1 PSSALE
7 KTLAEIWC
15 EVLNQEEIGIHDNFF
30 ELGGHSL
37 LAIQIVTRAETALT
51 HKIPLR
57 AFFQDPSI
65 SGMAQYFEQLLNSR
79 NEVSLAEIGNR
90 STIELDLAQRYQPFP
105 LTDIQQAYWI
115 GRSQAFELGNIGTH
129 GYREIE
135 VTGLSMAQ
143 IEQALNVLIK
153 RHDMLR
159 AVVNKDG
166 QQVILPEVAEYKIR
180 VADLSQRTEDERIQT
195 LSALRER
202 LSHQVFTPDQWPLFH
217 IEAALL
223 PNNKVRFFVSFDV
236 LIGDAWSFQLLGK
249 EMAQLIQGQTF
260 SPLSLS
266 FRDYVMAEQAFQA
279 TSAYEQALAY
289 WHDRLDTLSPS
300 PALPLTMAPS
310 QVINPRFERRSGRLS
325 VEDWTRVKQLAN
337 QFSLTPSG
345 VVLAAFSEV
354 LTTWSSQPQFTL
366 NLTLFNRQPLHPE
379 VNQIVGDFTAS
390 MLLAID
396 NSIGE
401 SNSETF
407 VTRAQRLQNQLWEDL
422 DHRAVSGVRVLRE
435 LTKTRGGNGRSALM
449 PVVFTSTLNQ
459 AIPQTTSR
467 EWETETVFSVSQTS
481 QVYLD
486 HQVSEIGGEL
496 VFNWDAIADLFPEN
510 LLDDM
515 FTAYDQL
522 LHQLAESEALWQS
535 LPQLSPVDHVQALNQ
550 TDKVFADRDALLH
563 ELFFRQAVQ
572 QLEHPAIITPEK
584 TLTYGEVAARSQIL
598 AKRFK
603 QLAVQ
608 PNQLIAVSI
617 EKGWQQIIAV
627 LSILSAGAAYVPI
640 DPALPQERRWQLIED
655 TNAEIVLTANG
666 GVLDWPSGL
675 TQICISEKEITED
688 SERATDFTIETVQAS
703 TDLAYVIYTS
713 GSTGTPKGVMIDHR
727 GAVNT
732 ILDINERFQVTQCDR
747 VFALS
752 SLSFDLSVYDIFGT
766 LAAGATIVMPA
777 ARQAKNPTHWRK
789 VLTEHNVTIWNSV
802 PALMQLLTT
811 ELSAAKAAE
820 NNPLRLALLSGDWIP
835 LTLPA
840 QIKQHFPAIQVI
852 SLGGA
857 TEASIW
863 SIFYPIDSVDPNW
876 RSIPYGQPLANQQWY
891 VLDDNLQPCPPS
903 VPGHLYIGGTGL
915 AKGYWN
921 QEKLTAERFVSGL
934 TLAATHSERLR
945 SALETN
951 RVRALSG
958 VEGPTQPT
966 LYKTG
971 DLGRYL
977 PNGNLEFLGREDFQV
992 KVNGY
997 RIELGE
1003 IESTLQQYPAIE
1015 TAVVE
1020 PVGSPAELVAYI
1032 IPQLSA
1038 VENSLSQPLAKLDFK
1053 QQQLGIR
1060 DISDAET
1067 ENVLA
1072 LPKAQTSQESVLRR
1086 QSHRQFL
1093 TQPISLGAFSHF
1105 LSTLSGQS
1113 IADS

>member
-1 PSSALE
+1 MAQRLPAYLIPTLWVELERLPQLPNGKINRRSLPQPDIQASQAYVAPSSALE
-7 KTLAEIWC
+7 KTLAAIWC

-30 ELGGHSL
+30 EFGGHSL

-65 SGMAQYFEQLLNSR
+65 LGMAQYFEQFFNGSD
-79 NEVSLAEIGNR
+79 EASSTEASNR
-90 STIELDLAQRYQPFP
+90 SVIEPDLAQRYQPFP
-105 LTDIQQAYWI
+105 LTDIQHAYWI

-135 VTGLSMAQ
+135 VTGLSVAQ

-166 QQVILPEVAEYKIR
+166 QQVILPEVAEYKIQ
-180 VADLSQRTEDERIQT
+180 VADLDSGSPSPLGRKGLGDEGLQS
-195 LSALRER
+195 LESLRER

-249 EMAQLIQGQTF
+249 EMAQLIQGSTF
-260 SPLSLS
+260 SHLSLS

-279 TSAYEQALAY
+279 TPAYEQALAY
-289 WHDRLDTLSPS
+289 WQDRLDTLP
-300 PALPLTMAPS
+300 PAPTLPLTMAPS
-310 QVINPRFERRSGRLS
+310 QVKNPRFERRSGRLS

-337 QFSLTPSG
+337 KFSLTPSG

-396 NSIGE
+396 NGIGE
-401 SNSETF
+401 SNSDTF

-422 DHRAVSGVRVLRE
+422 DHRTVSGVRVLRE
-435 LTKTRGGNGRSALM
+435 LAKTRGGNGRGALM

-563 ELFFRQAVQ
+563 ELFFRQAAQ
-572 QLEHPAIITPEK
+572 QPEHPAIITPEK

-598 AKRFK
+598 AKRLK

-640 DPALPQERRWQLIED
+640 DPALPQERRWQLIKD

-666 GVLDWPSGL
+666 
-675 TQICISEKEITED
+675 
-688 SERATDFTIETVQAS
+688 
-703 TDLAYVIYTS
+703 
-713 GSTGTPKGVMIDHR
+713 
-727 GAVNT
+727 
-732 ILDINERFQVTQCDR
+732 
-747 VFALS
+747 
-752 SLSFDLSVYDIFGT
+752 
-766 LAAGATIVMPA
+766 
-777 ARQAKNPTHWRK
+777 
-789 VLTEHNVTIWNSV
+789 
-802 PALMQLLTT
+802 
-811 ELSAAKAAE
+811 
-820 NNPLRLALLSGDWIP
+820 
-835 LTLPA
+835 
-840 QIKQHFPAIQVI
+840 
-852 SLGGA
+852 
-857 TEASIW
+857 
-863 SIFYPIDSVDPNW
+863 
-876 RSIPYGQPLANQQWY
+876 
-891 VLDDNLQPCPPS
+891 
-903 VPGHLYIGGTGL
+903 
-915 AKGYWN
+915 
-921 QEKLTAERFVSGL
+921 
-934 TLAATHSERLR
+934 
-945 SALETN
+945 
-951 RVRALSG
+951 
-958 VEGPTQPT
+958 
-966 LYKTG
+966 
-971 DLGRYL
+971 
-977 PNGNLEFLGREDFQV
+977 
-992 KVNGY
+992 
-997 RIELGE
+997 
-1003 IESTLQQYPAIE
+1003 
-1015 TAVVE
+1015 
-1020 PVGSPAELVAYI
+1020 
-1032 IPQLSA
+1032 
-1038 VENSLSQPLAKLDFK
+1038 
-1053 QQQLGIR
+1053 
-1060 DISDAET
+1060 
-1067 ENVLA
+1067 
-1072 LPKAQTSQESVLRR
+1072 
-1086 QSHRQFL
+1086 
-1093 TQPISLGAFSHF
+1093 
-1105 LSTLSGQS
+1105 
-1113 IADS
+1113 